1 MFQTFPFYR
10 QLDKMDC
17 GPSCVRMIAEH
28 YGKSYSLQYLREH
41 SYVDREGV
49 SVEGICE
56 AAEHIGL
63 TTLAVQLPY
72 ESISEDAVSYTHLTL
87 PTNREV

>member
-56 AAEHIGL
+56 AAEHLSLIH
-63 TTLAVQLPY
+63 
-72 ESISEDAVSYTHLTL
+72 I
-87 PTNREV
+87 